1 LRSNTTGNNHND
13 GQEVNMAKPSDV
25 LRRQEKMVKKEF
37 VPSIGPVKGAIIT
50 EIIKKYNPK
59 NILEVGTLYGYSAI
73 LMATVT
79 SADTLQAGEGK
90 VVTIEIDRSI
100 ADIARKNIAD
110 AGLSGKINVIVG
122 DALEVIP
129 RLDLKFD
136 LLFLDAAKDE
146 YLKYLKLAEDKA
158 LKRGAVIVADNVE
171 VYKNEMLDYLEYV
184 RSSGGMYKSE
194 TIETTLE
201 FTPNVRDAIEVSI
214 KVT

>member
-1 LRSNTTGNNHND
+1 
-13 GQEVNMAKPSDV
+13 MAKPLDV
-25 LRRQEKMVKKEF
+25 LKSLERMAKKEF
-37 VPSIGPVKGAIIT
+37 VPSIGPVKGGIIT

-73 LMATVT
+73 LMTTVT
-79 SADTLQAGEGK
+79 SADTLQADGK
-90 VVTIEIDRSI
+90 VVTIEIDRSV

-110 AGLSGKINVIVG
+110 AGLSEKIIVIVG

-146 YLKYLKLAEDKA
+146 YLTYLKLAEDQA
-158 LKRGAVIVADNVE
+158 LKRGAVIVGDNVE
-171 VYKNEMLDYLEYV
+171 VYKNEMQDYLEYV
-184 RSSGGMYKSE
+184 RSSGGLYKSE
-194 TIETTLE
+194 TIEIALE